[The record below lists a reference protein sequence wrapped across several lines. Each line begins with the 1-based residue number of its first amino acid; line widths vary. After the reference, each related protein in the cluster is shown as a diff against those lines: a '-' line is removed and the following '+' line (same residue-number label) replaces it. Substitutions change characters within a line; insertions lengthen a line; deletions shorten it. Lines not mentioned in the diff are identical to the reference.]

1 MFVNQPAKAPHL
13 ATILEKLDNGVV
25 VNRVREIAHVKLFT
39 AWRLGRL
46 WFGLAPPTPIATAS
60 SCSNWGPNVAW
71 TWWTVVDLERSALKL
86 CAVHGNSDGG
96 GFGILHLQKRA
107 TIKLLGNFVLLP
119 FNKGD
124 ARDVRTQSLL
134 CHVKLEIATKQ
145 SRNTIGIG
153 PQILGIQ
160 RLVAPRLLTILPQL
174 LHAAAAL
181 ANILLLLLHL
191 LPLHLFSN
199 LVFTL
204 LALLALLISSPRV
217 PAIIV
222 IIAILLLALL
232 FAGIGNIVQHEVF
245 FARTLFLLLLLLLH
259 PLFATRHRNRD
270 LCDVKELLVEEK
282 MDMVLN
288 GGKCTHACARSRV
301 VLTALVALCLLTEVS
316 SFAGRRT
323 VGRITAPRTRA
334 WAVAKGNDD
343 EVASL
348 VKAIMS
354 AVDEGREDDL
364 KKAGLKVTRKS
375 ELERLRDNLSNEQIL
390 EQVLGPMTGAEERE
404 VLSVLEKTTKEM
416 GMGVV
421 GFDDQDTGV
430 DESLLAQFRQEAAQ
444 AYRNLNME
452 APQASAPATAGGG
465 RGVEQ
470 ILTITSKV
478 SLGAGD
484 APPSQSTM
492 RELEIDPSEFEIAEV
507 AEGEVMEKEKQQLTT
522 TVGQRVGGLEN
533 SMAAIEAEEGLSD
546 SDGSRELAQQTFAQL
561 LKASMDA
568 TEDRAGQTEE
578 ETVKQTLEAVS
589 SGDFAAL
596 DVKSLLGETLGTLA
610 EQMGIDVRSE
620 LVGNGKAQQDLQAI
634 MTSSMAELA
643 TNMAA
648 LDEQSQQL
656 YQKLGNLEEELRKDS
671 EAFDRQKSSELEEL
685 LGRQTSLQ
693 KDIDYSRDR
702 VQATSQQLEKL
713 MSDLDEKADVLTS
726 LALFPIKSTD
736 KKVAFVFGLA
746 LLFKVP
752 FDALKLFNIR
762 TLDPSD
768 LLGLVTQAGLC
779 LAFFNHYGLVKAF
792 FQPKTSFA
800 GLPPPPSQNP

>member
-1 MFVNQPAKAPHL
+1 MNSKR
-13 ATILEKLDNGVV
+13 KD
-25 VNRVREIAHVKLFT
+25 
-39 AWRLGRL
+39 
-46 WFGLAPPTPIATAS
+46 ATAHS
-60 SCSNWGPNVAW
+60 MS
-71 TWWTVVDLERSALKL
+71 
-86 CAVHGNSDGG
+86 
-96 GFGILHLQKRA
+96 
-107 TIKLLGNFVLLP
+107 
-119 FNKGD
+119 
-124 ARDVRTQSLL
+124 
-134 CHVKLEIATKQ
+134 
-145 SRNTIGIG
+145 
-153 PQILGIQ
+153 
-160 RLVAPRLLTILPQL
+160 
-174 LHAAAAL
+174 
-181 ANILLLLLHL
+181 
-191 LPLHLFSN
+191 
-199 LVFTL
+199 
-204 LALLALLISSPRV
+204 
-217 PAIIV
+217 
-222 IIAILLLALL
+222 
-232 FAGIGNIVQHEVF
+232 
-245 FARTLFLLLLLLLH
+245 
-259 PLFATRHRNRD
+259 
-270 LCDVKELLVEEK
+270 
-282 MDMVLN
+282 
-288 GGKCTHACARSRV
+288 RSRFAIV
-301 VLTALVALCLLTEVS
+301 ALVALCLLTEAN
-316 SFAGRRT
+316 SFAGRRAL
-323 VGRITAPRTRA
+323 GRITLPGTRA

-343 EVASL
+343 DVASL

-375 ELERLRDNLSNEQIL
+375 DLERLRDNLSNEQVL

-404 VLSVLEKTTKEM
+404 VLGVLEKTTKEM
-416 GMGVV
+416 GMSVV

-452 APQASAPATAGGG
+452 APAPAAADERG

-470 ILTITSKV
+470 ILTITSRDGF
-478 SLGAGD
+478 GAGD

-492 RELEIDPSEFEIAEV
+492 RELELEPSDYESE
-507 AEGEVMEKEKQQLTT
+507 EGEGEKTEMEKQQVTT
-522 TVGQRVGGLEN
+522 TVGQRVGDLEN
-533 SMAAIEAEEGLSD
+533 SMAAIEVEEGLSD

-620 LVGNGKAQQDLQAI
+620 LVGSGKAQQDLQAI

-685 LGRQTSLQ
+685 LGRQTLLQ
-693 KDIDYSRDR
+693 NDIDFSRDR

-713 MSDLDEKADVLTS
+713 MSDLDEKADALTS

-736 KKVAFVFGLA
+736 RKIAFVFGLA

-752 FDALKLFNIR
+752 FDALRFFNIR

-792 FQPKTSFA
+792 FQPKTNFA
-800 GLPPPPSQNP
+800 GLPPPPSPKP